1 MTKELETA
9 IAKALADYG
18 IDPASK
24 GYTYTA
30 EVVALLMAED
40 QDKL

>member
-18 IDPASK
+18 IDPASR
-24 GYTYTA
+24 GYIYITEA
-30 EVVALLMAED
+30 VALLMAED